1 MTTLFTI
8 SMLYVSVPII
18 VPVFSVVP
26 VCCYSTQYKS
36 YNECHTTNIHIK
48 FKSCKF
54 NFKIIIKGLKMFCIR
69 GGMEVLPT
77 ASPPQSGNLGTP
89 PCSAGNLLKP
99 ELAFKRILSRERKSE
114 TTGQSLKL
122 LQLASSPNDSYLL

>member
-1 MTTLFTI
+1 MIIALL
-8 SMLYVSVPII
+8 SMSILCVSVSII
-18 VPVFSVVP
+18 VVVFCVVP

-36 YNECHTTNIHIK
+36 YNECHTTNIQLK

-89 PCSAGNLLKP
+89 HV
-99 ELAFKRILSRERKSE
+99 
-114 TTGQSLKL
+114 
-122 LQLASSPNDSYLL
+122 LQATC